1 MKFIATTFLISLLCI
16 NLFGQSKDESA
27 IRTIFNEAL
36 QRGKSYEMLRDLTT
50 NVGARLS
57 GSPGAAQGVT
67 WSEQTMKAFGFDSVW
82 KQPVMVPHWVR
93 GQKEVGQIISNK
105 KQHVVNI
112 CALGGSIGTGPAGI
126 TAQVI

>member
-1 MKFIATTFLISLLCI
+1 MKFIQSIFVLMLISASLSA
-16 NLFGQSKDESA
+16 QSPDEVA
-27 IRTIFNEAL
+27 IHTIFTEAL
-36 QRGKSYEMLRDLTT
+36 QRGKSYSMLRELST

-57 GSPGAAQGVT
+57 GSPGAAKGVV

-105 KQHVVNI
+105 NERTVNI
-112 CALGGSIGTGPAGI
+112 CALGGSIGTGP
-126 TAQVI
+126 T